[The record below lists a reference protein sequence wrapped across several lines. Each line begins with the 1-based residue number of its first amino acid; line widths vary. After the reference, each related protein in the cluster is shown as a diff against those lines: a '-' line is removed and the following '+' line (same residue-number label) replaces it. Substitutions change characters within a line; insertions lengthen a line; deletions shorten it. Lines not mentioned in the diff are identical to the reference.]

1 MHPSTDV
8 SYRGESAV
16 HQRPGTRSLAARAGI
31 AALSATLLTGSA
43 ASAAEPYHENE
54 GPSSSQTPY
63 LQAIARDVR
72 LTSLITV
79 GDSVGGYRMA
89 GIPDGIGVLR
99 GDDDDTFTIV
109 MNHEFT
115 EAVGGPRDHA
125 PSGAFV
131 SRWTV
136 RRSDFKV
143 LEGRDLIQAVSTY
156 DHTTGSYAPPAYGE
170 LLGRLCSADLP
181 LRSAF
186 YERASGSGFRGRI
199 LLHGE
204 EVGAEG
210 RAFGTVAKGDEEGT
224 SYELPYLGKFSW
236 ENAVAHPSTG
246 DRTVVI
252 GLDDSTPG
260 QVYVY
265 RGDKQDAGN
274 PVERA
279 GLDGGELYGIKVT
292 GVPAEDREAGI
303 GASSQPFELAP
314 LGDVSDM
321 TGAELETASATAGVT
336 QFLRPED
343 GAWDPTDPDAFYFV
357 TTDRFNSVKRPG
369 QAPTLNQ
376 PPDQEGRSR
385 LWRLDFQDATQPESG
400 GTITELL
407 DGGTGLQRHQMF
419 DNLTV
424 AHDGRV
430 LIQEDPGL
438 QPWSARIWEYDPATM
453 SLRVVARHDS
463 DRFGNDKGR
472 LPLPPFTVDEE
483 SSGIIDAS
491 NVIGQDWFVL
501 DVQAHY
507 PLADPTLVEGGQLL
521 VMYAP

>member
-1 MHPSTDV
+1 MRPLITV
-8 SYRGESAV
+8 TQESVVPQTPA
-16 HQRPGTRSLAARAGI
+16 RRSRAARAVI
-31 AALSATLLTGSA
+31 AALSATLLAGSVA
-43 ASAAEPYHENE
+43 YAAEPQHERE

-63 LQAIARDVR
+63 LQAIAKDVR
-72 LTSLITV
+72 VTSLLSV

-89 GIPDGIGVLR
+89 GIPDGIGVLP
-99 GDDDDTFTIV
+99 GEDGTFTIL
-109 MNHEFT
+109 MNHEFP
-115 EAVGGPRDHA
+115 EAIGGPRDHA

-143 LEGRDLIQAVSTY
+143 LEGRDLIQAVATY
-156 DHTTGSYAPPAYGE
+156 DSVTGSYRAPAYGE
-170 LLGRLCSADLP
+170 LLGRLCSADLAR
-181 LRSAF
+181 RSAF
-186 YERASGSGFRGRI
+186 YLRASGSGFQGRI

-204 EVGAEG
+204 EVGDEG
-210 RAFGTVAKGDEEGT
+210 RAFGTVAKGDGEGI

-236 ENAVAHPSTG
+236 ENAVANPVSSE
-246 DRTVVI
+246 RTMVI

-265 RGDKQDAGN
+265 LGDKRDSGN

-279 GLDGGELYGIKVT
+279 GLDGGDLYGIAVDGT
-292 GVPAEDREAGI
+292 VLEDREAGI
-303 GASSQPFELAP
+303 GAASKPFELAP

-321 TGAELETASATAGVT
+321 TGAELETASTAAGVT

-343 GAWDPTDPDAFYFV
+343 GAWDTTDPDAFYFV

-385 LWRLDFQDATQPESG
+385 LWRLDFEDHAQPELG

-407 DGGTGLQRHQMF
+407 DGGTGLDRHQMF

-430 LIQEDPGL
+430 LIQEDPGN
-438 QPWSARIWEYDPATM
+438 QPWSARIWEYDPQTER
-453 SLRVVARHDS
+453 LKVIARHDS
-463 DRFGNDKGR
+463 DRFGNDMGR
-472 LPLPPFTVDEE
+472 PPLLPFTVDEE
-483 SSGIIDAS
+483 SSGIVDAS
-491 NVIGQDWFVL
+491 KALGEDWFVL

-521 VMYAP
+521 LMYAP